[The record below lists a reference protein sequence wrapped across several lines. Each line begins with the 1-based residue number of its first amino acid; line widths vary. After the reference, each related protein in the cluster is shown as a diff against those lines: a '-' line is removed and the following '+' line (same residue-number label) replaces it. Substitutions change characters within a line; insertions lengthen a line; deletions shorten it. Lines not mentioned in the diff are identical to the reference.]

1 MAVLTGQM
9 SSPSSWGQGLGS
21 PGQRGPANGKL
32 PGVARRS
39 SAHSC
44 SLGALL
50 ASPSA
55 VPSSPAGCEL
65 PGGGA
70 CPVCLLSQY
79 PAQAGDTYGYTHL
92 CLFQEEMVK
101 RRGDSLMTQDGRK
114 RLLHLLPP
122 EPRPHP
128 HFHLGALSTPLTN
141 DEWGLPDPGR
151 TLVPEHQGRRV
162 IGLCRQSLQIAP
174 ALSPPASAGSQAGDP
189 CR

>member
-21 PGQRGPANGKL
+21 PGQRGPANSKL
-32 PGVARRS
+32 PGVAHRS

-50 ASPSA
+50 ASLCRSFLPGRLRAPWGRGLSCLSL
-55 VPSSPAGCEL
+55 VPVSGTGRGHLWIHTLVSL
-65 PGGGA
+65 PGGNGKKA
-70 CPVCLLSQY
+70 W
-79 PAQAGDTYGYTHL
+79 
-92 CLFQEEMVK
+92 
-101 RRGDSLMTQDGRK
+101 GRK

>member
-1 MAVLTGQM
+1 MSLVPVSGTG
-9 SSPSSWGQGLGS
+9 
-21 PGQRGPANGKL
+21 RGHL
-32 PGVARRS
+32 WIHTLVS
-39 SAHSC
+39 
-44 SLGALL
+44 
-50 ASPSA
+50 
-55 VPSSPAGCEL
+55 L
-65 PGGGA
+65 PGGNGKKA
-70 CPVCLLSQY
+70 W
-79 PAQAGDTYGYTHL
+79 
-92 CLFQEEMVK
+92 
-101 RRGDSLMTQDGRK
+101 GRK

-141 DEWGLPDPGR
+141 DDEWGLPDPGR